1 MAVWLHGCMTVW
13 LSGCVTMWQ
22 HDCPAISISKGR
34 CLKAKAVCDRRII
47 T

>member
-1 MAVWLHGCMTVW
+1 MTVW

-22 HDCPAISISKGR
+22 HDCRPAISISKGR